1 LDIHYD
7 NKKIKQYCEIFKE
20 ASREFGTAI
29 ARKINQRLAEL
40 AAFNNLDEI
49 ASTHFKGCHLLKGN
63 RKGCYAVDLNNQYR
77 IVFKP
82 YMEGFNQNLN
92 TINMKEIKGII
103 IKEICDYH
111 D

>member
-1 LDIHYD
+1 MDIHYD
-7 NKKIKQYCEIFKE
+7 KKKIKKYCEIFKE
-20 ASREFGTAI
+20 ASRQYGTDI
-29 ARKINQRLAEL
+29 ARKINQWISEL
-40 AAFNNLDEI
+40 AAFENLDEVV
-49 ASTHFKGCHLLKGN
+49 STYFKGCHLLKGN

-82 YMEGFNQNLN
+82 YIEDLSLNLDDISMED
-92 TINMKEIKGII
+92 IKVII